1 MVRAPGI
8 LLVTE
13 PAMIDPPAKVTAPA
27 MVPVPW
33 RLLPLTFI
41 PRDGYVYKLINIA
54 VTGDNKRVYRKG
66 HTFFM
71 VSISPGL
78 RHLTDGNSSSSS
90 GIVLKRATDRVA
102 IAAQQGAAS
111 SVVFGA
117 PRLVR

>member
-102 IAAQQGAAS
+102 INRCGIFGG
-111 SVVFGA
+111 FGA